1 MKSSLTCCGFLSC
14 SQITTLVNH
23 KDNGRRSEKAR
34 KAIHEIGKVVAFA
47 VDRFVSVG
55 EQIAEENEDVASE
68 MRNACEEAKKSGQA
82 IFDLTSTAGDVVGD
96 DGVNAADKSGM
107 VRAARSLLSA
117 VTRVLI
123 IADSVVV
130 KRLLKAVKK
139 VRNVLC
145 LKLNFQFCGSL
156 SRCLACTRSR
166 GSLIADDLF
175 NFKVVYSVAYFDL
188 NNCLKKRFKTCR
200 VDYFNCA

>member
-1 MKSSLTCCGFLSC
+1 MCFICAVSLSWFLYEESPLAFIFASSVACCGFVSR

-23 KDNGRRSEKAR
+23 KEHGRRSERAR

-47 VDRFVSVG
+47 VERFVSVG
-55 EQIAEENEDVASE
+55 EQIAEENEDVATE
-68 MRNACEEAKKSGQA
+68 MREACEEAKNSGET
-82 IFDLTSTAGDVVGD
+82 IFNLTSTAGEAVGD
-96 DGVNAADKSGM
+96 DVNATDKSGM

-139 VRNVLC
+139 VKDLLYLG
-145 LKLNFQFCGSL
+145 LKSQRFGS
-156 SRCLACTRSR
+156 
-166 GSLIADDLF
+166 F
-175 NFKVVYSVAYFDL
+175 V
-188 NNCLKKRFKTCR
+188 
-200 VDYFNCA
+200 

>member
-1 MKSSLTCCGFLSC
+1 MAFSFVSSEICCGFASR

-23 KDNGRRSEKAR
+23 KQQGRKSERAR
-34 KAIHEIGKVVAFA
+34 KAINEIGKVVSIA

-55 EQIAEENEDVASE
+55 EQIAGENEDVAPE
-68 MRNACEEAKKSGQA
+68 MREACEEAKKSGQT
-82 IFDLTSTAGDVVGD
+82 ILNLTSTAGEDDGD
-96 DGVNAADKSGM
+96 DGVIAADKNGM

-139 VRNVLC
+139 VKAL
-145 LKLNFQFCGSL
+145 LYFGLNSQHFGKFVYRAG
-156 SRCLACTRSR
+156 RLAYTRSR
-166 GSLIADDLF
+166 
-175 NFKVVYSVAYFDL
+175 
-188 NNCLKKRFKTCR
+188 R
-200 VDYFNCA
+200 